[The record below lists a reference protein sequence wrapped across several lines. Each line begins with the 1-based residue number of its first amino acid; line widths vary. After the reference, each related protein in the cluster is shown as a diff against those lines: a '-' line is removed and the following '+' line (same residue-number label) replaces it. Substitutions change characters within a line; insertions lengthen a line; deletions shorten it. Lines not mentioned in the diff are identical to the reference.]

1 MKPLVLIGGGG
12 HARSVAAMLE
22 GSRPI
27 AGYTDM
33 TPTGLDMPYLG
44 TDSCLDP
51 ASSDYETLVTVG
63 FGAGAS
69 LGARSAIFNHFPATA
84 CEPVIAPSAWVSR
97 SAGIGRG
104 TAVMAR
110 ATVNACS
117 IGANAVINTGA
128 IIEHDC
134 TIEDNCF
141 IGPGAIVCG
150 GAFIGACTFIGAGA
164 IIREGVSIAAGT
176 TIGMGTVVTATIEE
190 PGTYVGN
197 PARKIN
203 KKS

>member
-27 AGYTDM
+27 AGYTDAA
-33 TPTGLDMPYLG
+33 PTGLPAPYLG
-44 TDSCLDP
+44 TDSALERHP
-51 ASSDYETLVTVG
+51 AGYETLVTVG
-63 FGAGAS
+63 FGHGAS
-69 LGARSAIFNHFPATA
+69 LAARSAIFNRFEATA
-84 CEPVIAPSAWVSR
+84 CEPAIAPSAWVSR
-97 SAGIGRG
+97 SAVIGRG
-104 TAVMAR
+104 TAIMAR
-110 ATVNACS
+110 AAVNACR
-117 IGANAVINTGA
+117 IGANVVINTGA

-176 TIGMGTVVTATIEE
+176 TIGMGSVVTATIEE